1 MTIKLSWNQSSK
13 VWHGEEISVTK
24 KGVKYY
30 ISQDKDG
37 YIVKLWSGKECD
49 NITVISELE

>member
-1 MTIKLSWNQSSK
+1 MTIRLSWNQSCK

-37 YIVKLWSGKECD
+37 FIVKLWSGKECD